1 MIYFLD
7 VLEFL
12 ASVFIFRVMILMGS
26 EKFDRLSD
34 QLSGVLLSLSSNLP
48 IFPMILVSF
57 ILSYVNLEP
66 DL

>member
-34 QLSGVLLSLSSNLP
+34 QPSGVLLSLSSNLP

>member
-1 MIYFLD
+1 MMYFLD

-34 QLSGVLLSLSSNLP
+34 WPSGVPLSLSSNLP
-48 IFPMILVSF
+48 IFPMILISS
-57 ILSYVNLEP
+57 ILSHANLEP